1 MSAYYHDAT
10 TAIAIIEQK
19 DERIRQLES
28 GEELSRLRAE
38 NEMLRETLRLTAEER
53 GRLEID
59 LKGLRAEWNAHD

>member
-1 MSAYYHDAT
+1 VPRMNTLTCALTLQSQLDA
-10 TAIAIIEQK
+10 AN
-19 DERIRQLES
+19 DRIRQLE
-28 GEELSRLRAE
+28 AE